1 MDLIYNY
8 ITGSEF
14 KSRIEAIGDAWK
26 EMKSDIDKEKIA
38 MEKIWAK
45 REKQLIRI
53 STNMAGVYG
62 DLTGYGATLQKVQTL
77 ELETGY
83 KNDTIQ

>member
-1 MDLIYNY
+1 
-8 ITGSEF
+8 
-14 KSRIEAIGDAWK
+14 
-26 EMKSDIDKEKIA
+26 MKSDIEKEKIA

-53 STNMAGVYG
+53 SQNMAGVYG

-77 ELETGY
+77 ELESGID
-83 KNDTIQ
+83 NAEV